1 QLSRQWSENTNYQL
15 FIPDSVFTDL
25 ENYSNDTTIIN
36 FRTKLLT
43 DYGIL
48 FLNIKIDN
56 PDNHYIIQLLNEKE
70 DVLNERFITE
80 NQLIKYEY
88 LNPGKY
94 LIKTILDANNN
105 GRWDTGDYLNN
116 IQPEKTYYFPTDI
129 NIRANWDIEE
139 EWDLQ

>member
-1 QLSRQWSENTNYQL
+1 
-15 FIPDSVFTDL
+15 
-25 ENYSNDTTIIN
+25 
-36 FRTKLLT
+36 
-43 DYGIL
+43 
-48 FLNIKIDN
+48 LNIKIDN